1 MRLLKLRLE
10 NIGGYGT
17 AELDTVGNRVLIGE
31 NNSGKTALLR
41 VLNWVFNEA
50 DRELLGNRRIL
61 TEAEL
66 ALLVPARETR
76 NRARRIVLTIEVADG
91 RSRRKYCRS
100 DGPAELRIQ

>member
-50 DRELLGNRRIL
+50 DRELLGNRQIG
-61 TEAEL
+61 
-66 ALLVPARETR
+66 
-76 NRARRIVLTIEVADG
+76 RAHV
-91 RSRRKYCRS
+91 
-100 DGPAELRIQ
+100 